1 MTAVM
6 SYYEAQSWQI
16 PARQTSWDQPPPP
29 SRSGTIS
36 ANVLESR
43 VWFDGYAGTSS
54 AMQHEDAAAF
64 DTQIEGAYPVPQ
76 RWQEALRHTYC
87 VPLALGLLNIVVC
100 TEIFPL
106 RPTTATGPG

>member
-43 VWFDGYAGTSS
+43 AWFDDYAGTSS

-76 RWQEALRHTYC
+76 RWQEARDI
-87 VPLALGLLNIVVC
+87 PLVYGWLLVC
-100 TEIFPL
+100 S
-106 RPTTATGPG
+106 R

>member
-29 SRSGTIS
+29 PRSGTIS

-64 DTQIEGAYPVPQ
+64 DTQLEGAYPGSSKM
-76 RWQEALRHTYC
+76 AGSFATYLFC
-87 VPLALGLLNIVVC
+87 TAGSWSVNIVVC